1 MNRPDLRSSP
11 LAFLSARPLLA
22 AVLGAAAI
30 AFSAVFVRLSD
41 ATPTAVALWRCAYAL
56 PVLGALAWVERTRFG
71 PRPRRAHVLAAIA
84 GVAFA
89 ADLVL
94 WHHSIDAVGA
104 GLATVLGN
112 LQVVV
117 VGLIAWVVLH
127 EDPDP
132 RVFAS
137 IPVVVAGVVFVSGVV
152 GEGAFGE
159 DPALGV
165 IFGVGTSMAYA
176 VFILLHRE
184 GARDLRRPAGP
195 LFEATLVTAVVTM
208 VLGSIDGSELAPSW
222 PSHGWLA
229 LLALTSQVLGWLL
242 LSISLPRLPAALSS
256 VLLLLQPVGAL
267 ALGAVILGEDPSPV
281 QLGGVALILAGV
293 IMAAWRR
300 GGRIAGQEAAIP
312 EPATP

>member
-1 MNRPDLRSSP
+1 
-11 LAFLSARPLLA
+11 
-22 AVLGAAAI
+22 
-30 AFSAVFVRLSD
+30 
-41 ATPTAVALWRCAYAL
+41 
-56 PVLGALAWVERTRFG
+56 
-71 PRPRRAHVLAAIA
+71 
-84 GVAFA
+84 
-89 ADLVL
+89 
-94 WHHSIDAVGA
+94 
-104 GLATVLGN
+104 
-112 LQVVV
+112 
-117 VGLIAWVVLH
+117 
-127 EDPDP
+127 
-132 RVFAS
+132 
-137 IPVVVAGVVFVSGVV
+137 
-152 GEGAFGE
+152 
-159 DPALGV
+159 
-165 IFGVGTSMAYA
+165 